1 MVNLQVNT
9 SDIQKIVSTNNTTQ
23 EGLLLGGVLVLLFAV
38 AYLFLELQ
46 KLHKEY
52 GAKLESFNDSIIKIN
67 NQYSDSI
74 RSLVEFNKK

>member
-1 MVNLQVNT
+1 MIGLQINPT
-9 SDIQKIVSTNNTTQ
+9 DIQKIVSTNNTTQ
-23 EGLLLGGVLVLLFAV
+23 EGLLLGGILVLLFAV
-38 AYLFLELQ
+38 GYLFLELQ

-52 GAKLESFNDSIIKIN
+52 SIKLESFNDSIIKIN

>member
-1 MVNLQVNT
+1 MVGLQASL
-9 SDIQKIVSTNNTTQ
+9 SDVQTIVSTNNTTQ

-38 AYLFLELQ
+38 GYLFQALQ

-52 GAKLESFNDSIIKIN
+52 GAKIESFNDSIIKIN
-67 NQYSDSI
+67 NQYADSI

>member
-1 MVNLQVNT
+1 MVGLQISVP
-9 SDIQKIVSTNNTTQ
+9 DVQKIVSTNNTTQ

-38 AYLFLELQ
+38 GYLFLELQ

-52 GAKLESFNDSIIKIN
+52 GAKVEAFNEAILKIN